1 MKRSLFLLSIALLT
15 AACVA
20 PAAKMPD
27 SAPGSMS
34 KAAGDQADA
43 YLHFMN
49 GSMLEQE
56 GSLDAAMKEYE
67 AAFRLDPGSAE
78 VAHALASLSLHRG
91 KIEDAVSYAQMA
103 VTIDPKRTET
113 LMLLA
118 GINSGRKKYSEAIE
132 LYRKVIAIDPA
143 LEDAYIYL
151 GSLYA

>member
-67 AAFRLDPGSAE
+67 TAFRLDPGSAE
-78 VAHALASLSLHRG
+78 VAHALASLSMHRG
-91 KIEDAVSYAQMA
+91 KAEDAAAYAQKA
-103 VTIDPKRTET
+103 LTLDPEQTET

-118 GINSGRKKYSEAIE
+118 GINSGRKKYDEAID
-132 LYRKVIAIDPA
+132 LYRKVIEVDPDM
-143 LEDAYIYL
+143 EDAYIYL
-151 GSLYA
+151 GSL